1 MTSRLFDEFFEEVVA
16 RRNIGYRLAERGERL
31 STDDLVEVV
40 RHGPILEALVLDG
53 PLDHRDIEA
62 RLDVSRATSHRFT
75 RWLDEEGYLRRVAGG
90 FELTGPGQVVAE
102 EVLRLEYN
110 VSAAHRLAPLLEH
123 VCADH
128 QEFVVEPFAEATV
141 TVADPGDPFR
151 PMRRILDLVADSTT
165 LRGFNATAMV
175 PPGVPEFYDRLFDAN
190 AELVGLPASIDT
202 LAAAYPDRID
212 DLRDSGRLALYAR
225 DALPYGLLV
234 LDDCVGIGGYDEDT
248 GTLRVFVD
256 SEDRTAREWAERAFE
271 AYKSD
276 STPLDD
282 RSTSP
287 TELDL
292 DTVG

>member
-1 MTSRLFDEFFEEVVA
+1 VLA
-16 RRNIGYRLAERGERL
+16 RRRIGRRLTERGERL

-40 RHGPILEALVLDG
+40 RHGPVLEALFLDG
-53 PLDHRDIEA
+53 PLDHRDIED

-75 RWLDEEGYLRRVAGG
+75 RWLDEEGYLRRAADGYV
-90 FELTGPGQVVAE
+90 LSGPGQVVAE

-110 VSAAHRLAPLLEH
+110 VAAAHRLAPLLEH
-123 VCADH
+123 ICEEH

-151 PMRRILDLVADSTT
+151 PMRRILDLLDDSET

-190 AELVGLPASIDT
+190 AELVCLPSAIES

-212 DLRDSGRLALYAR
+212 ALRESGRLTLYAR

-256 SEDRTAREWAERAFE
+256 SDDRTAREWAERAFE
-271 AYKSD
+271 AYRSD
-276 STPLDD
+276 SRLL
-282 RSTSP
+282 
-287 TELDL
+287 EEA
-292 DTVG
+292 V